1 MKTNIQSIIN
11 NSIYTTSNTIN
22 NIPITSITKGIYG
35 FPIKQYEVETDDGY
49 YITLL
54 RIPRENTRKCVYEY
68 IYIYYLST
76 IIVLNSNQFIS
87 TFLAVSVMYKPS
99 I

>member
-68 IYIYYLST
+68 IHIYIIYQLLLY
-76 IIVLNSNQFIS
+76 
-87 TFLAVSVMYKPS
+87 
-99 I
+99 

>member
-68 IYIYYLST
+68 IYIICQLLLY
-76 IIVLNSNQFIS
+76 
-87 TFLAVSVMYKPS
+87 
-99 I
+99 